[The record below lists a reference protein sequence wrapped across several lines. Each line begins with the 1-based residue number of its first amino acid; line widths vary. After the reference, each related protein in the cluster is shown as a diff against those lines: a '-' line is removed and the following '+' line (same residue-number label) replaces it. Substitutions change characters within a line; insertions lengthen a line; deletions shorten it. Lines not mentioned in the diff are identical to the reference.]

1 MKGEKMIR
9 IVCAFLILTT
19 ALLCQPAFGQE
30 TPPPP
35 QEETET
41 KDPDQTKL
49 QALEEDKPLEEAEL
63 LVKYYIDAR
72 LFPDQS
78 RLEGEETL
86 SWKNTTDKPAST
98 LRFHLYYNAF
108 RDEKSTFLKDAKY
121 FLKSAEELS
130 KIRFGGIK
138 IEEMRV
144 MGGEELTEK
153 IKFIHPDDNN
163 GNDQT
168 VIEVALDQPV
178 EPGQSI
184 ALRIEFQLQ
193 IPEIFARTGQ
203 EGDYFF
209 FGQWFPKIGVFQENG
224 QWHCHQYHRTS
235 EFFADYGEYKVSLS
249 VPEKFVIGATG
260 DLVNKKKDPGGIYTY
275 FFEEKNIHDFAWVAY
290 PDFTRVVE
298 KIKLDGNDEETTIIL
313 LLSPQHKD
321 VKDRY
326 LKAIKYS
333 LEFFSE
339 RLFPYPYKNI
349 TVVDPPLEAVKSG
362 GMEYPTLITVGYM
375 SFMPNGLHALE
386 LVTMH
391 EFGHEYW
398 YGMIGSDE
406 FREAWLDE
414 GVNSFFELEM
424 MDGFFEN
431 EGSLL
436 NSAFIKINNIETKRQ
451 NLADLLPVDKVNQYS
466 WKFMNGRYY
475 SANVYDKAALVLDAL
490 KHLVGKD
497 KMNEFFKYYARQFK
511 FKHPTTNDFIQ
522 TFNKFM
528 GEDFSWAF
536 DLYINGESGI
546 DNAVHSVQSNKTG
559 SDPVQYRN
567 EVVFVRKEGY
577 FPVDLLVK
585 LKNGEEI
592 KYYWQEREKWK
603 KLRFEHES
611 PIDYA
616 VVDPQLKIK
625 LDRNLVNN
633 SRLYKSTGGAISNWS
648 VHLGFLVQNLLSLLV
663 L

>member
-1 MKGEKMIR
+1 MNGEMRKRMF
-9 IVCAFLILTT
+9 CALLILAL
-19 ALLCQPAFGQE
+19 ALLCQPAFTQE
-30 TPPPP
+30 TPPP
-35 QEETET
+35 QEESVA
-41 KDPDQTKL
+41 KDPDQKKL
-49 QALEEDKPLEEAEL
+49 QALEEEKPLEEAEL

-86 SWKNTTDKPAST
+86 TWMNTTDKPAST

-108 RDEKSTFLKDAKY
+108 RDENSTFMTDAKY
-121 FLKSAEELS
+121 FGKSAEELS
-130 KIRFGGIK
+130 ELRFGGIK
-138 IEEMRV
+138 VQEMRV

-153 IKFIHPDDNN
+153 ITFIQPDDNN
-163 GNDQT
+163 EHDQT

-184 ALRIEFQLQ
+184 SLKIEFQLQ

-224 QWHCHQYHRTS
+224 EWNCHQFHRTS

-249 VPEKFVIGATG
+249 VPEEFVIGATG
-260 DLVNKKKDPGGIYTY
+260 NLVNKKKDPGGIYTY
-275 FFEEKNIHDFAWVAY
+275 YFEEKNIHDFAWVAY
-290 PDFTRVVE
+290 PHFTRVVE
-298 KIKLDGNDEETTIIL
+298 KIKLEGNDEETTIIL
-313 LLSPQHKD
+313 LLSPHHEVAKE
-321 VKDRY
+321 RY

-333 LEFFSE
+333 LEFFAE
-339 RLFPYPYKNI
+339 HLFPYPYKNI
-349 TVVDPPLEAVKSG
+349 TVVDPPLGAMKSA
-362 GMEYPTLITVGYM
+362 GMEYPTLITAGYVE
-375 SFMPNGLHALE
+375 FMPKGMHAME

-398 YGMIGSDE
+398 YGIIGSDE

-424 MDGFFEN
+424 MDGYFEN
-431 EGSLL
+431 EGSML
-436 NSAFIKINNIETKRQ
+436 NSALVKIDNIETKRQ
-451 NLADLLPVDKVNQYS
+451 NVAALLPVDKVNQYS
-466 WKFMNGRYY
+466 WKFMSGGYY
-475 SANVYDKAALVLDAL
+475 SAHVYDKAALVLDAL
-490 KHLVGKD
+490 KHLVGKN
-497 KMNEFFKYYARQFK
+497 KMYEFFKYYARQFK

-528 GEDFSWAF
+528 GEDFTWVF
-536 DLYINGESGI
+536 DLYINGEAGI
-546 DNAVHSVQSNKTG
+546 DNAVQAVRSYKIG
-559 SDPVQYRN
+559 ADPDQYRN
-567 EVVFVRKEGY
+567 EVVFVRKDGY

-603 KLRFEHES
+603 KLSFQHEF
-611 PIDYA
+611 PVDYA
-616 VVDPQLKIK
+616 IIDPQLKIK
-625 LDRNLVNN
+625 MDKDLVNN
-633 SRLYKSTGGAISNWS
+633 SRIYKGSGGAVSGWA
-648 VHLGFLVQNLLSLLV
+648 VRLGFVVQNLLSLLV